1 MCLFQRINFANFF
14 RGVCRMYPKQH
25 TEIVFLFLLCASLLV
40 TSVGFSQVP
49 KPEDELGFKI
59 GTDRKV
65 ADMSQI
71 IDYFYKL
78 DNSSGRILVKEVGKT
93 TEGNP
98 FIVAIITSEKNHK
111 NLDKYREYQQLLAD
125 PRKISEEDAQ
135 KMISEG
141 KAVVMINC
149 SIHASEIG
157 AAQMSMR
164 LAHNLATDS
173 DPATQ
178 RILDNVI
185 LLLVPMH
192 NPDGIQ
198 MVVDWYKKNL
208 GTKFE
213 GGRMPWLYHKYV
225 GHDNNRDWYMFTQVE
240 SRLTLLVHNAWH
252 PQVIVDMHQMGS
264 TGPRLFVPPYVDPF
278 EPNVDPILQ
287 QQVAM
292 MGTFMASELTAQ
304 GKAGVA
310 HSTRYDAWTPARAY
324 HHYHGGIRI
333 LTEAASVKFATPI
346 MVKPE
351 ELQAGMTEA
360 SVKMPLPWVGG
371 KWSLGDIVDY
381 DYVAAKAAL
390 TNAAGLRKNWLQNF
404 YQVHKKAVDPGRTPY
419 AFIIPEKQRDLSA
432 TLKMMEVLMLG
443 RVEIHRASS
452 PFSADGHQYPANTF
466 IVFLAQPYGG
476 FAKTLLEVQTYPEI
490 RETPGGPLKTTYD
503 VVAHTLPLLMDVD
516 VVTVARPFTAET
528 KLMAELEKAK
538 GSIKRIDTPIG
549 YVWGHA
555 TNDDV
560 VALNRLLKKGYTV
573 FWNAEPIENSG
584 KSYPVGSMVV
594 LQKKGLDANI
604 ESIVNDL
611 HVEFEALKTKPAV
624 KAFRLKPV
632 RLGIY
637 KSWTASMDEGW
648 TRWVLEQYEF
658 PFTSVFDKDIRE
670 GSLEKK
676 FDVLLL
682 PDFRSSKAI
691 VEGVSDKD
699 IPQKYAGGIGEVGVK
714 NIKDFVQK
722 GGTLITLNSSAQFGI
737 EHLHLGVQDSAAGKE
752 RKDFFIPGSILKV
765 LNISDHPIS
774 YGFGRDTAI
783 FFRRS
788 PVFVVN
794 EGISVAR
801 YPAQPFLSGWI
812 NGKDLL
818 VDKSAIVDVP
828 YEKGRVILFGFPV
841 LYRGQS
847 HGTFRYLFNAIYYG
861 ASQLGEF

>member
-1 MCLFQRINFANFF
+1 MEESMKRSKWI
-14 RGVCRMYPKQH
+14 
-25 TEIVFLFLLCASLLV
+25 FLVWSCLLV
-40 TSVGFSQVP
+40 ANVAFSQAP
-49 KPEDELGFKI
+49 KPNDVLGFKI

-71 IDYFYKL
+71 IGYFKKL
-78 DNSSGRILVKEVGKT
+78 GKASERVLVKEVGKT

-111 NLDKYREYQQLLAD
+111 NLNRYREYQQLLAD

-135 KMISEG
+135 RMIAEG

-157 AAQMSMR
+157 AAQMSMN
-164 LAHNLATDS
+164 LAYDLATDS
-173 DPATQ
+173 DPTIQ

-208 GTKFE
+208 GTKYE

-240 SRLTLLVHNAWH
+240 SRLTLKVHNAWH
-252 PQVIVDMHQMGS
+252 PQVILDMHQMGS
-264 TGPRLFVPPYVDPF
+264 TGARLFVPPYVDPF
-278 EPNVDPILQ
+278 EPNVDPILR

-292 MGTFMASELTAQ
+292 MGTFIATELTAQ

-310 HSTRYDAWTPARAY
+310 HSIGFDAWTPARAY

-333 LTEAASVKFATPI
+333 LTEAASVKVATPI
-346 MVKPE
+346 SVKPE
-351 ELQAGMTEA
+351 ELKPGMMES
-360 SVKMPLPWVGG
+360 SVKMPLPWLGG
-371 KWSLGDIVDY
+371 KWTLQDIVDY
-381 DYVAAKAAL
+381 DYSAALAAL
-390 TNAAGLRKNWLQNF
+390 TNAAGLRENWLRNF
-404 YQVHKKAVDPGRTPY
+404 YQIHKKAVDPQKTPY
-419 AFIIPEKQRDLSA
+419 AFIIPEKQRDLSTA
-432 TLKMMEVLMLG
+432 LKMMEVLMLG
-443 RVEIHRASS
+443 GVEIHQATD
-452 PFSADGHQYPANTF
+452 PFSVDGRLYPAGTF

-476 FAKTLLEVQTYPEI
+476 FAKTLLEVQKYPEI
-490 RETPGGPLKTTYD
+490 RETPEGPLKTPYD
-503 VVAHTLPLLMDVD
+503 VVAHTLPLLMDVEAIL
-516 VVTVARPFTAET
+516 VKKPFDAKTR
-528 KLMAELEKAK
+528 LMSELEWPK
-538 GSIKRIDTPIG
+538 GTIEKTSEPIG
-549 YVWGHA
+549 FVWGHS
-555 TNDDV
+555 TNDDI
-560 VALNRLLKKGYTV
+560 VALNRLFKKGHTV
-573 FWNAEPIENSG
+573 FWNTESFDDSG
-584 KSYPVGSMVV
+584 KYFPAGSMIVF
-594 LQKKGLDANI
+594 LKEGLEEDLK
-604 ESIVNDL
+604 SIVENL
-611 HVEFEALKTKPAV
+611 HVHFKALKTQPTC
-624 KAFRLKPV
+624 KALQLKPV
-632 RLGIY
+632 RLGLY

-648 TRWVLEQYEF
+648 TRWVLEQYEL
-658 PFTSVFDKDIRE
+658 PYTSVFDKDIRG
-670 GSLEKK
+670 GSLERK

-682 PDFRSSKAI
+682 PDFRDSKSI
-691 VEGVSDKD
+691 VEGLSEKD
-699 IPQKYAGGIGEVGVK
+699 VPLDYAGGIGDVGVK
-714 NIKDFVQK
+714 NIRDFVRE

-737 EHLHLGVQDSAAGKE
+737 EHLHLNVLDCTAGKD

-765 LNISDHPIS
+765 LNNPDHPIS

-788 PVFVVN
+788 PAFDVN
-794 EGISVAR
+794 EGVSVAK
-801 YPAQPFLSGWI
+801 YPTQPFLSGWI
-812 NGKDLL
+812 NGKNLL

-861 ASQLGEF
+861 ISQFGEF

>member
-1 MCLFQRINFANFF
+1 MKRL
-14 RGVCRMYPKQH
+14 K
-25 TEIVFLFLLCASLLV
+25 LLCLVVSLLLV
-40 TSVGFSQVP
+40 VSFGFSQVP
-49 KPEDELGFKI
+49 NPEDVLGFKI
-59 GTDRKV
+59 GNDRKV

-71 IDYFYKL
+71 IDYFHKL
-78 DNSSGRILVKEVGKT
+78 DNTSDRILVKEVGKT

-98 FIVAIITSEKNHK
+98 FIVAIITSERNHK

-125 PRKISEEDAQ
+125 PRKITEKDAQ
-135 KMISEG
+135 KMIAEG

-157 AAQMSMR
+157 AAQMSMK
-164 LAHNLATDS
+164 LAYDLATGK
-173 DPATQ
+173 DPTIQ

-208 GTKFE
+208 GTAYE

-240 SRLTLLVHNAWH
+240 SRLTLKVHNAWH

-264 TGPRLFVPPYVDPF
+264 TGARLFVPPYVDPY
-278 EPNVDPILQ
+278 EPNVDPILR

-292 MGTFMASELTAQ
+292 MGTFIATELTAQ
-304 GKAGVA
+304 GKRGVA
-310 HSTRYDAWTPARAY
+310 HSIGFDAWTPARAY

-346 MVKPE
+346 TVKPE
-351 ELQAGMTEA
+351 ELQPGMTEA
-360 SVKMPLPWVGG
+360 SVKMPLPWMGG
-371 KWSLGDIVDY
+371 QWRLQDIVNY
-381 DYVAAKAAL
+381 DYAAAKAAL
-390 TNAAGLRKNWLQNF
+390 TNAAGLRKNWLHNF
-404 YQVHKKAVDPGRTPY
+404 YQVHKKAVDPNKTPY
-419 AFIIPEKQRDLSA
+419 ACLIPDKQRDLST

-443 RVEIHRASS
+443 GVEIHQAIA
-452 PFSADGHQYPANTF
+452 PFTADGRLYPAGTF
-466 IVFLAQPYGG
+466 IIFMAQPYGS
-476 FAKTLLEVQTYPEI
+476 FAKTLLEVQIYPEI
-490 RETPGGPLKTTYD
+490 RETPGGPLKTPYD

-516 VVTVARPFTAET
+516 VVKVEKPFDAET
-528 KLMAELEKAK
+528 KLMTELEKPK
-538 GSIKRIDTPIG
+538 GTLKRTDMPIG

-560 VALNRLLKKGYTV
+560 VALNRLMRNGYTI
-573 FWNAEPIENSG
+573 FWNAEPFDDSG
-584 KSYPVGSMVV
+584 KSYPVGSMVA
-594 LQKKGLDANI
+594 LQKEGLDADL
-604 ESIVNDL
+604 ESIVQDL
-611 HVEFEALKTKPAV
+611 HVHFEALKTKPAV

-632 RLGIY
+632 RLGLY

-648 TRWVLEQYEF
+648 TRWVLEQFEF
-658 PFTSVFDKDIRE
+658 PYISVFDKDIRA
-670 GSLEKK
+670 GNLEKK

-682 PDFRSSKAI
+682 PDFRSSKDI
-691 VEGVSDKD
+691 VEGLPEKD
-699 IPQKYAGGIGEVGVK
+699 APPEYAGGIGEVGVK
-714 NIKDFVQK
+714 NIKEFVQK

-765 LNISDHPIS
+765 LNNSGHPIS

-788 PVFVVN
+788 PVFIAN
-794 EGISVAR
+794 EGTSVAK

-861 ASQLGEF
+861 ASQFGEF

>member
-1 MCLFQRINFANFF
+1 MEDGMKR
-14 RGVCRMYPKQH
+14 PKL
-25 TEIVFLFLLCASLLV
+25 VFLILSYFLVASF
-40 TSVGFSQVP
+40 GFSQVP
-49 KPEDELGFKI
+49 KPDDELGFKI

-78 DNSSGRILVKEVGKT
+78 DNTSDRVLVKEVGKT

-98 FIVAIITSEKNHK
+98 FIVAIITSEENQK

-125 PRKISEEDAQ
+125 PRKTSEEDAQ
-135 KMISEG
+135 KMIQEG

-164 LAHNLATDS
+164 LAYDLAMDS
-173 DPATQ
+173 DPTTQ

-198 MVVDWYKKNL
+198 MVVDWYKTNL
-208 GTKFE
+208 GTEYE
-213 GGRMPWLYHKYV
+213 GGQMPWLYHKYV
-225 GHDNNRDWYMFTQVE
+225 GHDNNRDWYMFTQIE
-240 SRLTLLVHNAWH
+240 SRLTLKVHNAWH

-278 EPNVDPILQ
+278 EPNVDPILR

-292 MGTFMASELTAQ
+292 MGTFMATELTAQ

-333 LTEAASVKFATPI
+333 LTEAASAKFATPI
-346 MVKPE
+346 TVKPE
-351 ELQAGMTEA
+351 ELQPGMTEA
-360 SVKMPLPWVGG
+360 TVKMPLPWLGG

-404 YQVHKKAVDPGRTPY
+404 YQVHKNAVDPKKTPY
-419 AFIIPEKQRDLSA
+419 AFLIPYKQRDLSTA
-432 TLKMMEVLMLG
+432 LKMMKVLMLG
-443 RVEIHRASS
+443 GVEIHRAVN
-452 PFSADGHQYPANTF
+452 PFTADGHQYPEGTF
-466 IVFLAQPYGG
+466 IVYVAQPYGG

-490 RETPGGPLKTTYD
+490 RETPGGPLKTPYD

-516 VVTVARPFTAET
+516 VVTVIKSFDAEA
-528 KLMAELEKAK
+528 KLMARLELPK
-538 GSIKRIDTPIG
+538 GRIEGTGTPVG
-549 YVWGHA
+549 FVWGHA

-560 VALNRLLKKGYTV
+560 VALNRLMTKGYTV
-573 FWNAEPIENSG
+573 FWNAEPFDDSG
-584 KSYPVGSMVV
+584 KSYPVGSMIVP
-594 LQKKGLDANI
+594 QKDGLDADL
-604 ESIVNDL
+604 ESIVKDL
-611 HVEFEALKTKPAV
+611 HVHFEALKTKQAV
-624 KAFRLKPV
+624 KALRLKPV
-632 RLGIY
+632 RLGLY

-658 PFTSVFDKDIRE
+658 PFTSVFDKDVRE

-682 PDFRSSKAI
+682 PDFRNSKNI
-691 VEGVSDKD
+691 VEGLSDKD
-699 IPQKYAGGIGEVGVK
+699 APKEYAGGIGEVGVK
-714 NIKDFVQK
+714 NIKDFVRK

-737 EHLHLGVQDSAAGKE
+737 EFLHLGVLDSTAGIE
-752 RKDFFIPGSILKV
+752 RKDFYIPGSILKV
-765 LNISDHPIS
+765 LNNSDHPITF
-774 YGFGRDTAI
+774 GFGRDTAI

-788 PVFVVN
+788 PAFVVN
-794 EGISVAR
+794 EGVSVAK

-812 NGKDLL
+812 SGKDLL
-818 VDKSAIVDVP
+818 VDKSAIVDIP

-841 LYRGQS
+841 FYRGQS

-861 ASQLGEF
+861 ASQFGEF